1 MGRKSGFTAAEVEQI
16 RKLYVDE
23 GRTHSQI
30 AKILGKGS
38 ETSVRNALV
47 KAKVRKGGRRTNK
60 TGNVP
65 TGTSLWSH
73 FADQAIA
80 KIQKTSLSR
89 GLQLRV

>member
-47 KAKVRKGGRRTNK
+47 KAKVRKGEKNEQNWKRSDRDK
-60 TGNVP
+60 
-65 TGTSLWSH
+65 SLEP
-73 FADQAIA
+73 
-80 KIQKTSLSR
+80 SR
-89 GLQLRV
+89 